1 VLNSGGSRIWIKGR
15 GLNNVDLKLKL
26 EINGNLLPIECDLM
40 KK

>member
-1 VLNSGGSRIWIKGR
+1 MLSSGSRIWIKE
-15 GLNNVDLKLKL
+15 GLNNIDLKLKL

>member
-1 VLNSGGSRIWIKGR
+1 VISGGFMIWIKR

-26 EINGNLLPIECDLM
+26 EINGNLLSIECDLM